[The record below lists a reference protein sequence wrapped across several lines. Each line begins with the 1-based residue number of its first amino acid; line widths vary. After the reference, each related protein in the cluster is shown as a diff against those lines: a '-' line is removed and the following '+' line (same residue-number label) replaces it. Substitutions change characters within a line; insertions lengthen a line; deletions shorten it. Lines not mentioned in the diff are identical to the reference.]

1 MKTEELR
8 LRKPGIS
15 QAGKADLEEFMQE
28 NFRSNLEVKELALL
42 TGRSLA
48 TFKRDFEKTFH
59 TSPKR
64 WIQQRRLE
72 EAFIMIKEQGK
83 RPSEVYDELGFES
96 FSHFSFSFKQ
106 YFGTNPSNIQSS
118 RFIPVMLNQ
127 NK

>member
-1 MKTEELR
+1 MKTEELWFKKPR
-8 LRKPGIS
+8 LN
-15 QAGKADLEEFMQE
+15 QAGKADLENFMQE
-28 NFRSNLEVKELALL
+28 NFRLNLEVKELALL

-48 TFKRDFEKTFH
+48 TFKRDFEKTFR